1 MKCSIEI
8 SMYPLDKDYIKPIIS
23 FIQNLRKYPNI
34 LIETNGMSTQIFG
47 DYDRLMNIVS
57 QEMRKSFISKEKVVL
72 NLKIVNGDLQEKP
85 SF

>member
-8 SMYPLDKDYIKPIIS
+8 SMYPLDKDYTEPIIS
-23 FIQNLRKYPNI
+23 FIQNLRKYSNI

-47 DYDRLMNIVS
+47 DYDHIINIVS
-57 QEMRKSFISKEKVVL
+57 KEMKKSFVSKEKVVF
-72 NLKIVNGDLQEKP
+72 NLKIINSDLHTKP